1 MATSLYYKLAIAK
14 SGEEAVIET
23 KHDVGLGMWGKLR
36 RDWRICEHN
45 LSKI

>member
-1 MATSLYYKLAIAK
+1 MATSLYYKLAMP

-36 RDWRICEHN
+36 RDWRICEQN